1 MDFEREA
8 IENAKDRRKQE
19 ADAEILELTGNHDF
33 LVSEI
38 ARLEQ
43 EEHKT
48 LTSKA
53 KTLTANNNELAT
65 QIERKERA
73 AIGAEDNLVTMID
86 QTRSAIEEADR
97 NKAETEGKIR

>member
-1 MDFEREA
+1 MEKDVER
-8 IENAKDRRKQE
+8 IRKNTR
-19 ADAEILELTGNHDF
+19 DAEK
-33 LVSEI
+33 
-38 ARLEQ
+38 
-43 EEHKT
+43 EHKT

-86 QTRSAIEEADR
+86 QTRSALEEANR
-97 NKAETEGKIR
+97 NKAETEAKIR